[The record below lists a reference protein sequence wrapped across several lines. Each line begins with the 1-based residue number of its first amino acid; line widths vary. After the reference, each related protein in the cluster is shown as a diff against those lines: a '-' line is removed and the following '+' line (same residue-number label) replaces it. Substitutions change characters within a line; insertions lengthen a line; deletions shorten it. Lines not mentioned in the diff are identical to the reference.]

1 MRDFVRQTL
10 MQQNDVMWYYERMR
24 ARYVPYSTTP
34 AFEPTAAGSDLGN
47 KLTEDMP
54 APPSMSVGN
63 IESLVDEHL
72 AKNGIILGKTRR
84 ARMIGKFK
92 ALVSEWFIEF
102 TELYFPEDTNHLI
115 SSYVESFRRALALG
129 EILIQSDVW
138 YAGLVEQMEGAEWTK
153 STTKDHAVAAAKA
166 EIDTLIPTFLDEAR
180 GFAEA

>member
-10 MQQNDVMWYYERMR
+10 MHQNDVAWYYEWMR

-34 AFEPTAAGSDLGN
+34 AFEATASAEDLGS
-47 KLTEDMP
+47 KLTDDMP
-54 APPSMSVGN
+54 APPSISVGN

-72 AKNGIILGKTRR
+72 AQNGIILGKTRR
-84 ARMIGKFK
+84 LRMIGKFK

-138 YAGLVEQMEGAEWTK
+138 YAGLVEGMEGVEWTK
-153 STTKDHAVAAAKA
+153 STAKDHAAAAAKA

-180 GFAEA
+180 GFALA